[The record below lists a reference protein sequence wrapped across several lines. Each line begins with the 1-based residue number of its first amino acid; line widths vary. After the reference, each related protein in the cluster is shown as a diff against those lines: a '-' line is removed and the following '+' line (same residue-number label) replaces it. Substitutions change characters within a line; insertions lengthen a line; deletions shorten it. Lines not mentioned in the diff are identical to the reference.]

1 VSDCLT
7 LCFGRLSGALCL
19 PVDPDHDSLSHV
31 GGTVPPTDTIESYPS
46 ERKVTRRQRED

>member
-7 LCFGRLSGALCL
+7 LCFGWLGGALCL

-31 GGTVPPTDTIESYPS
+31 GRTFLPTNIIESYPN
-46 ERKVTRRQRED
+46 ERKVTRRLEEG